1 MSDADS
7 SGGVRDCEELNND
20 FDQVLQLIPPPYPAQ
35 PTAAERQRKGVEQLM
50 FTKETNL
57 MKLTTSC
64 GLQRAARFRSICQSL
79 SNIVCAR
86 NFAQIKN
93 QGERQPSSLWFRCQR
108 LDTQL
113 L

>member
-1 MSDADS
+1 
-7 SGGVRDCEELNND
+7 
-20 FDQVLQLIPPPYPAQ
+20 
-35 PTAAERQRKGVEQLM
+35 M

-86 NFAQIKN
+86 KFAQIKN
-93 QGERQPSSLWFRCQR
+93 QGERQPSSLLFRCQR

>member
-1 MSDADS
+1 
-7 SGGVRDCEELNND
+7 
-20 FDQVLQLIPPPYPAQ
+20 
-35 PTAAERQRKGVEQLM
+35 M

-57 MKLTTSC
+57 MK
-64 GLQRAARFRSICQSL
+64 ICQSL

-86 NFAQIKN
+86 KFAQIKN
-93 QGERQPSSLWFRCQR
+93 QGERQPSSLLFRCQR